1 MQSSRPEITGDFM
14 IAMPRSPP
22 PRPEHGQNCLCMIA
36 HRHLPANAMPSSL
49 PAYTHGYTTF
59 WPRPSLLGY
68 CCYSLRVVVS
78 KTTDLVLQTCLHP
91 AVSSSADRP
100 ALMLNHIDRCPS
112 RQDLRHLK
120 IFTQALPCL
129 PPAASN
135 LSMTCHLSQVEFA
148 SNHSKPSPSRSD

>member
-1 MQSSRPEITGDFM
+1 MLVHDCAPALDPLTDANECHH
-14 IAMPRSPP
+14 RSPTP
-22 PRPEHGQNCLCMIA
+22 HSDRGTL
-36 HRHLPANAMPSSL
+36 LLLSS
-49 PAYTHGYTTF
+49 
-59 WPRPSLLGY
+59 
-68 CCYSLRVVVS
+68 CYSLRVVVS

-148 SNHSKPSPSRSD
+148 SNHSKPSPSRSDEMTWPSSIMNIDMF